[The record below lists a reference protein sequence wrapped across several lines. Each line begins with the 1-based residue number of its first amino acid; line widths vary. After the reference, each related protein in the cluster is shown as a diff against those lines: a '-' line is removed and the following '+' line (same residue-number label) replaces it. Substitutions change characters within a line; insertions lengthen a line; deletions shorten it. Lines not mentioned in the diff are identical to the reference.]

1 MKKKKE
7 TIGFGYYNTE
17 LCVDLKTI
25 LLNDPVMKMNMAYS
39 GTLVKD
45 GEEHF
50 LFKSD
55 AWMQKAVDKVLSCDD
70 DVTSKPYDLTTSEP
84 AILTTS
90 KPEKRNEHIFKGNC
104 ITLTVRDDGM
114 PRLNFKEVNWTDG
127 FNYYLYALD
136 VMDEVTKALRKFNR
150 MKQEGLV

>member
-25 LLNDPVMKMNMAYS
+25 LLNDPVMKMNMAYP

-50 LFKSD
+50 LFTSD
-55 AWMQKAVDKVLSCDD
+55 AWMQKAVDKVLSEENIVGWDD
-70 DVTSKPYDLTTSEP
+70 AV
-84 AILTTS
+84 TS
-90 KPEKRNEHIFKGNC
+90 KPEKRNEHIFKGKYINM
-104 ITLTVRDDGM
+104 TVRDDGT
-114 PRLNFKEVNWTDG
+114 PRLNFREVNWTAG
-127 FNYYLYALD
+127 FNIFSYAMG
-136 VMDEVTKALRKFNR
+136 VMDEVTKALRKCKK
-150 MKQEGLV
+150 MKQEGLI